1 MAIDAR
7 VLAFLSHCDGQRTLG
22 ELIAEVAAEA
32 AVDFATAKASGLP
45 LVCRLLRAGLL
56 TVRSPQ
62 DAPPA
67 LGTALRDGG
76 EAP

>member
-1 MAIDAR
+1 MT
-7 VLAFLSHCDGQRTLG
+7 FLSRCNGQRTLG
-22 ELIAEVAAEA
+22 ELIAEVAEDG

-45 LVCRLLRAGLL
+45 LVYRLLRAGLL
-56 TVRSPQ
+56 TVPPLR